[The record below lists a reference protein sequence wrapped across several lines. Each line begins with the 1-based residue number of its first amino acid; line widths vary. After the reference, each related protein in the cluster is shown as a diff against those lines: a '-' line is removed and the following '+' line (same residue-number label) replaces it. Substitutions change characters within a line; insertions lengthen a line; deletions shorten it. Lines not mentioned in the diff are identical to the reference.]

1 MMPPVSL
8 ATPVIQNCACHSER
22 SVSVVKN
29 LKQIAG
35 DSSCS
40 FGMTFACHSEG
51 ETPKNLIPQA
61 YVMLSNS
68 EASPAKR
75 ENNRHRFE

>member
-8 ATPVIQNCACHSER
+8 ATPVIQNCACHSEC

-35 DSSCS
+35 DSSHT
-40 FGMTFACHSEG
+40 FGMTFTCHSEVWST
-51 ETPKNLIPQA
+51 EKSHPQA